1 MGNCKYPKYIKKN
14 NIELLE
20 DASENN
26 CYKVSIEVSNQ
37 GKTILIISNY
47 PKRIDSR
54 GCSKILK
61 KITRY
66 IKEKSYK
73 NFINGIKKII
83 LINLF
88 SEYEVDI
95 KDKNHAENLQI
106 NNDIIKE
113 CIRESDMIIAAWGE
127 PCIAMKKVYRERIKD
142 ILELIRYGVL
152 NSKSKKEFV
161 RVGDLTKF
169 GYPKNCLARK
179 FKEEIIP
186 FYN

>member
-73 NFINGIKKII
+73 NFINGILASI
-83 LINLF
+83 
-88 SEYEVDI
+88 V
-95 KDKNHAENLQI
+95 
-106 NNDIIKE
+106 KE
-113 CIRESDMIIAAWGE
+113 
-127 PCIAMKKVYRERIKD
+127 
-142 ILELIRYGVL
+142 L
-152 NSKSKKEFV
+152 
-161 RVGDLTKF
+161 GD
-169 GYPKNCLARK
+169 
-179 FKEEIIP
+179 
-186 FYN
+186 